1 MPRRP
6 LLLDGVEI
14 KALLFQKQTGTQ
26 ERESV
31 VDRDSPQKEVPV
43 RDSEQGTNSVHGA
56 EGLLSE
62 NSDGASGTSDF
73 ETPRRRQLGE
83 SPCEIGFRGERAED
97 PVLVHKVTLD
107 PAYVCCVTRSSEV
120 CERDYEKPQL
130 PLAPAE
136 ASLAIG
142 QKSISA

>member
-1 MPRRP
+1 MGKRRTAFRH
-6 LLLDGVEI
+6 ERAK
-14 KALLFQKQTGTQ
+14 KAALTRWGRDKGAADEREFQKQTGTQ

-107 PAYVCCVTRSSEV
+107 PAYV
-120 CERDYEKPQL
+120 
-130 PLAPAE
+130 
-136 ASLAIG
+136 SLRNA
-142 QKSISA
+142 